1 MAEKEI
7 SEALFILRKEVEQ
20 LEGDHPELKDKL
32 ESLLGRIEKKLEVTE
47 NDQHIH
53 LVQDMKSA
61 LTQFEVEHPT
71 ATGIINDLMVALS
84 NLGI

>member
-7 SEALFILRKEVEQ
+7 NEALFILRKEVEQ

-32 ESLLGRIEKKLEVTE
+32 EALLGRIEKKLEATE
-47 NDQHIH
+47 DDQHIH
-53 LVQDMKSA
+53 LVHDMKSA

-71 ATGIINDLMVALS
+71 ATGIINDLMVTLS